1 LNWNPR
7 ADYVDVDSRATDS
20 DGKAHER
27 GKTPFV
33 YDKISKLEILKQK
46 VWNLKF
52 QKYAKWK
59 SEIWKLKFSKLRTE
73 KLKIRKLEN

>member
-7 ADYVDVDSRATDS
+7 ADYVDVDRRATDS

-52 QKYAKWK
+52 QKYENGNLK
-59 SEIWKLKFSKLRTE
+59 SGNLSFQ
-73 KLKIRKLEN
+73 N